1 VVRNIWYN
9 VDEVR
14 KITMKG
20 LIKGQKGQALVVAL
34 IVLVIGGLILT
45 PLLGLMG
52 TGIKSGQVFEQKVD
66 ETYAADAGVEDA
78 MWHIRNNDIDED
90 DLLREVLGAGYN
102 HYYYSSDY
110 SYVYDLD
117 VDDKDVKV
125 TMQNVWIPKDISQP
139 TAQTAKQIID
149 DAKLTIVGYPSSSNS
164 TYVIKIVWNG
174 TGTALKVK
182 TIGLWLSPGFQ
193 YDGLNGTQL
202 PSGSPSPGIAPYKG
216 GTAVVWNF
224 TSPPSLSTFPV
235 GASGPPMVKTVTFKY
250 TGPEGQIPEL
260 VSSWIDTTGVT
271 GITYTWDDSIR
282 LYKILSQAGTVQIE
296 AYGAPSK
303 FRKLKSTISSDYTVA
318 GNTLLTTLSGNPAT
332 YRDKLL
338 AESQGTITRTSL
350 QSIPPSGI
358 VPAGKIPEEAT
369 IDKVYLYWSGWIDY
383 HYWQSAWPYT
393 YREIPA
399 LKYSS
404 NTKAQLIAN
413 SQVNMVKFAVGGSA
427 QTVTANI
434 SGVHGKEPYV
444 VPDVQITNADD
455 CIGSADSWEYSC
467 FRDVTNLVVSGNTTV
482 QQYIENAMK
491 TAGSGNVTFTLGEA
505 DALRGVHRPESSPYP
520 GAYAN
525 YYFPLSGDGSTGYP
539 LATPAF
545 KSPADSSYDTEYQW
559 AYAGWSLIIF
569 YNSPALIQRQL
580 YLYDNIITVPYHS
593 GGAEIDKLFPVGNF
607 LAPPVISDNDKSH
620 ITYFVGEGDYE
631 SIYSGSKVKVNSN
644 WLSDPHGNPEEDV
657 LNSYSSGVPIT
668 NTDGVD
674 IDTFVLPTGCI
685 LPYATSAT
693 VTLAS
698 TIETYTL
705 VYLVLSFRSELT
717 TGGVITNYQIKIS

>member
-9 VDEVR
+9 VGEVR
-14 KITMKG
+14 KIIMKG
-20 LIKGQKGQALVVAL
+20 LVKGQKGQALVAAL

-90 DLLREVLGAGYN
+90 DLLCEVLGAGYN
-102 HYYYSSDY
+102 HYDYSSDY

-117 VDDKDVKV
+117 VNDKDVNV
-125 TMQNVWIPKDISQP
+125 TMQNVWMPKDISVPNP
-139 TAQTAKQIID
+139 TAARDIIEGE
-149 DAKLTIVGYPSSSNS
+149 KLTIIGYPSGNS

-174 TGTALKVK
+174 TGAALKVK

-193 YDGLNGTQL
+193 YDGLINGNQL

-224 TSPPSLSTFPV
+224 TSNPPSLSSFPGGTNSTPV
-235 GASGPPMVKTVTFKY
+235 VKTVTFKY

-260 VSSWIDTTGVT
+260 VASWIDTTGVS

-303 FRKLKSTISSDYTVA
+303 FRKLKSTISSDYAVA
-318 GNTLLTTLSGNPAT
+318 GNTLLTTLSGNWET

-338 AESQGTITRTSL
+338 AESSSTITRTSL

-369 IDKVYLYWSGWIDY
+369 IENVYLYWSGWID
-383 HYWQSAWPYT
+383 PYYKT
-393 YREIPA
+393 GYSSWAQIPA
-399 LKYSS
+399 LRYSQ
-404 NTKAQLIAN
+404 NTEAQLIAN
-413 SQVNMVKFAVGGSA
+413 SKVGQVKFKVGDTSA

-434 SGVHGKEPYV
+434 SGVHGVEPNV
-444 VPDVQITNADD
+444 VPDVQVTRATD
-455 CIGSADSWEYSC
+455 CIGSTDSWEYSC
-467 FRDVTNLVVSGNTTV
+467 FKDITNLVVSGNVTV
-482 QQYIENAMK
+482 QKYIENAMK
-491 TAGSGNVTFTLGEA
+491 TAGGGTVAFTLGHA
-505 DALRGVHRPESSPYP
+505 DAVRNQRRTGT
-520 GAYAN
+520 GN
-525 YYFPLSGDGSTGYP
+525 DTYYFALSGDGSTGYP
-539 LATPAF
+539 LATPAH
-545 KSPADSSYDTEYQW
+545 KYSSYETRYQW

-569 YNSPALIQRQL
+569 YQSPGLVQRQL
-580 YLYDNIITVPYHS
+580 YLYDNMVVVKYNEFTDVTVP
-593 GGAEIDKLFPVGNF
+593 IGNF
-607 LAPPVISDNDKSH
+607 LAPPVISENDKSH
-620 ITYFVGEGDYE
+620 VTYFVGEGDYLLVN
-631 SIYSGSKVKVNSN
+631 SKVGVNN
-644 WLSDPHGNPEEDV
+644 KPPTYHWLSELPLNPENDV
-657 LNSYSSGVPIT
+657 LNSQSSGLPVPVT
-668 NTDGVD
+668 RTDGVD

-685 LPYATSAT
+685 LPYDTSAYL
-693 VTLAS
+693 TLH
-698 TIETYTL
+698 TTQETYTL

-717 TGGVITNYQIKIS
+717 TGGVITNYQIKIG